1 MDCERDFDSDDLA
14 VPSALSL
21 AHLNCKSVQMTT
33 TLTFLGHSG
42 FQILTGGKTLLI
54 DPFLSGNPIAS
65 VSASD
70 LHPDF
75 IIVSHGHG
83 DHVGDTVEIAKRTGA
98 LVIANYEI
106 ATWLQKQGVERTHD
120 MNVGGSCT
128 FEFGVLKLTIA
139 HHSSMLPD
147 GSNGGNPAGL
157 LLKTADG
164 NIYHACDTALY
175 SDMTLIGDEGLK
187 VAILPI
193 GDNYTMG
200 PEDAVRA
207 IEFLR
212 PETAIPCHYN
222 TFPVIQQDASKWS
235 DMVRSRTSANPV
247 VLTPGMH
254 FSL

>member
-1 MDCERDFDSDDLA
+1 
-14 VPSALSL
+14 LSGV
-21 AHLNCKSVQMTT
+21 HIQVIYEGTEMTT
-33 TLTFLGHSG
+33 TITFLGHSA
-42 FQILTGGKTLLI
+42 FQIHTAGKTLLI
-54 DPFLSGNPIAS
+54 DPFLSGNPLATI
-65 VSASD
+65 SAAD
-70 LHPDF
+70 VHPDF

-83 DHVGDTVEIAKRTGA
+83 DHIGDTVAIAKRTGA

-120 MNVGGSCT
+120 MNVGGSCR
-128 FEFGVLKLTIA
+128 FDFGVLKLTIA

-147 GSNGGNPAGL
+147 GSNGGSPSGL
-157 LLKTADG
+157 LLKTVDG
-164 NIYHACDTALY
+164 TIYHACDTALF

-187 VAILPI
+187 VAMLPI

-222 TFPVIQQDASKWS
+222 TFPAILQDVKVWA

-247 VLTPGMH
+247 VLAPGLH
-254 FSL
+254 FSF